1 MVSVILYYLFNIA
14 FLFFT
19 IRMGFFAGEKKKAV
33 FIQSLFILFIG
44 LPIFLAGVLFFITD
58 KFEDWYYA
66 RRNNKRN

>member
-19 IRMGFFAGEKKKAV
+19 IRMGFFEGEKKKAV
-33 FIQSLFILFIG
+33 FIQSLFILFVG
-44 LPIFLAGVLFFITD
+44 LPIFLAGVFFFITD
-58 KFEDWYYA
+58 KLEDWYYA